1 MELVLDCSLALAWTI
16 PDEQSNAAEGL
27 FSRLDKESKLWIPA
41 LWWYELSNAL
51 TMAQRRG
58 RLNDSD
64 TLRLIEL
71 YRKLPLI
78 TDTLLG
84 ADAVFRF
91 RVLAQRYNL
100 SAYDAAYLEL
110 AQRRGVE
117 LATLDQDLKKAA
129 RKAGVSVFQR

>member
-16 PDEQSNAAEGL
+16 PDEGSKAAERL
-27 FSRLDKESKLWIPA
+27 FSRIDKGSKLWIPA

-51 TMAQRRG
+51 TIAQRRG

-64 TLRLIEL
+64 ALRLIEL
-71 YRKLPLI
+71 YRKLPLF

-110 AQRRGVE
+110 AQRRGVD
-117 LATLDQDLKKAA
+117 LATLDKDLAKAA
-129 RKAGVSVFQR
+129 RKTGVRVTRA

>member
-1 MELVLDCSLALAWTI
+1 MELVLDCSVVLAWVI
-16 PDEQSNAAEGL
+16 PDESSKTAERL
-27 FSRLDKESKLWIPA
+27 LSRLDKDSRLWIPA

-51 TMAQRRG
+51 TIAQRRG

-71 YRKLPLI
+71 YRQLPLF

-110 AQRRGVE
+110 AQRRGVG
-117 LATLDQDLKKAA
+117 LATLDEDLAKAA
-129 RKAGVSVFQR
+129 RKAGVRVTRS

>member
-1 MELVLDCSLALAWTI
+1 MELVLDCSLALAWI
-16 PDEQSNAAEGL
+16 VPEEGSKAAERL
-27 FSRLDKESKLWIPA
+27 LSRIDKESKLWIPV

-51 TMAQRRG
+51 TIAQRRG

-64 TLRLIEL
+64 ALRLIEL
-71 YRKLPLI
+71 YRRLPLF

-91 RVLAQRYNL
+91 RSLAQLSNI

-110 AQRRGVE
+110 AQRRGLA
-117 LATLDQDLKKAA
+117 LATLDGSLKKAA
-129 RKAGVSVFQR
+129 SKAGVRVIR

>member
-1 MELVLDCSLALAWTI
+1 MELVLDCSMALAWTI
-16 PDEQSNAAEGL
+16 PDEKSKAAERL
-27 FSRLDKESKLWIPA
+27 LSRLDKESKLWIPA

-51 TMAQRRG
+51 TIAQRRG

-71 YRKLPLI
+71 YRKLPLF

-110 AQRRGVE
+110 SQRRGVG
-117 LATLDQDLKKAA
+117 LATLDEDLKKAA
-129 RKAGVSVFQR
+129 RKAGVRVSQR